1 MNEFMIRFDSA
12 EDALDHMREVESA
25 IRSEGEE
32 ISKIRKGFRSEFGGK
47 ARILQNLRT
56 QIEKMS
62 GLGDT
67 ARTFGTSLDSILS
80 LYSNVERDILGNVE
94 EMERTA
100 LSFTGPSSG
109 DEALPED
116 RQDATVDRI
125 HETGREDEKKGLVEG
140 ATLIALLT
148 LGPRESAPGETGP
161 ETYRQPMPA
170 DEETEV
176 ELPDPED
183 GTAETLPPA
192 ELGPG
197 LENIEPAVPLI
208 PAGPEEEAAVPASW
222 EDFLTRLPEG
232 LLEMLPETALE
243 YLHEL
248 FEFFKN
254 FPMPF
259 GDVRYL
265 RPEDLIDCG
274 IWATFFALITWYFY
288 QKNYVPGEE
297 PETAGPDTETS
308 DPEENPEDEE
318 NEEEELI
325 TKDQD
330 QEETTEDSSNSIGEE
345 TEAAE
350 GENPGEEEPGAE
362 EAGEPESGSM
372 DEAGTDGGTG
382 KTETPE
388 EGTSEMN
395 PADQSQGGWG
405 KNPQRNP
412 EGTSEQETDRPAAE
426 DWGKNPE
433 KAPQQ
438 AQNEAQADNVSA
450 LSEEPSAKA
459 DQALAKEAPAADTKA
474 GAAKTGADQSKT
486 PAAGKSAKTSGSK
499 SSGSH
504 SGGGGSGSHSGGSG
518 GGSSLPSDTSIGSGS
533 YDRTDS
539 TMSPG
544 TDTDEYLTSLTGD
557 QTSGSGGLTDW
568 ARETMSDWGRK
579 TAEQMAE
586 TVAASGAS
594 GAAVTPSGLR
604 TPIGKA
610 ARSVVCAAAIDAGIQ
625 MAMHGAGA
633 LSAVF
638 GGGKGDPFAEIDDE
652 DLI

>member
-94 EMERTA
+94 EIERTA
-100 LSFTGPSSG
+100 LRFTGPSSG
-109 DEALPED
+109 DEVLPGEE
-116 RQDATVDRI
+116 QDATVDRI
-125 HETGREDEKKGLVEG
+125 HEAGREDEKRGFAEG

-148 LGPRESAPGETGP
+148 LGPRESDPGKTGP
-161 ETYRQPMPA
+161 EAYRQPMPA
-170 DEETEV
+170 DEETEA
-176 ELPDPED
+176 EPPAPED

-248 FEFFKN
+248 FEFLKN

-265 RPEDLIDCG
+265 RPEDLVDCG
-274 IWATFFALITWYFY
+274 IWATFFTLITWYFY
-288 QKNYVPGEE
+288 QKNHFPGEE
-297 PETAGPDTETS
+297 PETADQETEMPDQ
-308 DPEENPEDEE
+308 EENPEDEE
-318 NEEEELI
+318 NEKEELI
-325 TKDQD
+325 TEDQD
-330 QEETTEDSSNSIGEE
+330 QEETAEDSSNSIGEE
-345 TEAAE
+345 TEPAE
-350 GENPGEEEPGAE
+350 GENSGEEEPGAE
-362 EAGEPESGSM
+362 DAGDPESGSM
-372 DEAGTDGGTG
+372 DEAGTDDGTGGT
-382 KTETPE
+382 KPSE
-388 EGTSEMN
+388 ESTSEMN
-395 PADQSQGGWG
+395 PVDQTQGGWG
-405 KNPQRNP
+405 KNPERNP
-412 EGTSEQETDRPAAE
+412 EAASGQETDQPAAE
-426 DWGKNPE
+426 DWGRNPE
-433 KAPQQ
+433 KAAQQ
-438 AQNEAQADNVSA
+438 AQKEAQAENVSA
-450 LSEEPSAKA
+450 LSEEPPAKA
-459 DQALAKEAPAADTKA
+459 DQALEKGTPAADTKA
-474 GAAKTGADQSKT
+474 AAAKAAADQARAS
-486 PAAGKSAKTSGSK
+486 AAGKNAKTSG
-499 SSGSH
+499 GH
-504 SGGGGSGSHSGGSG
+504 SGGGSGSGSHRGGGSG

-533 YDRTDS
+533 SGTTDS
-539 TMSPG
+539 TLSPG
-544 TDTDEYLTSLTGD
+544 TDADEYLTSLTGD
-557 QTSGSGGLTDW
+557 RNSGFGGLTDW

-586 TVAASGAS
+586 SAAAAGQAA
-594 GAAVTPSGLR
+594 GAAVTPAGLR
-604 TPIGKA
+604 TPIGRA
-610 ARSVVCAAAIDAGIQ
+610 ARSVVSAAAIDAGIQ